1 MALCMTAWVRQLAA
15 PRPSRSAAR
24 LHRLTAPP
32 ATGASAPTA
41 EAMSPGPIC
50 AAAGVAAATDTAKT
64 AAAAARAERRRGMLA
79 MTWIMVLPF
88 RKARPYSESPA
99 LPTTSFPNPRAIEQ
113 PIADRL
119 CRAGMAADRRRG
131 QRPCTPERLQFFHS
145 WTAPWRTPDAG
156 WERR

>member
-15 PRPSRSAAR
+15 PGPSRSAAR

-32 ATGASAPTA
+32 ATGAPAPTA

-50 AAAGVAAATDTAKT
+50 AAAGIAAATDTAKT
-64 AAAAARAERRRGMLA
+64 AAAAAKVERRRGMLA

-88 RKARPYSESPA
+88 RKARPFSESPA
-99 LPTTSFPNPRAIEQ
+99 LPTTPFPNPRAIEQ

-131 QRPCTPERLQFFHS
+131 QRPCTPEHLQFFHS

-156 WERR
+156 